1 MATKNE
7 NRLVG
12 KEIKKKKKVKLG
24 VKGEVL
30 KDVDHKVNGDA
41 EAGVVFIHFFCLSSS
56 NKHVQSLYS

>member
-12 KEIKKKKKVKLG
+12 KEMKKKKKVKLG

-30 KDVDHKVNGDA
+30 KDVDHKVNDA
-41 EAGVVFIHFFCLSSS
+41 ADALTGFYPFFLFKFI
-56 NKHVQSLYS
+56 